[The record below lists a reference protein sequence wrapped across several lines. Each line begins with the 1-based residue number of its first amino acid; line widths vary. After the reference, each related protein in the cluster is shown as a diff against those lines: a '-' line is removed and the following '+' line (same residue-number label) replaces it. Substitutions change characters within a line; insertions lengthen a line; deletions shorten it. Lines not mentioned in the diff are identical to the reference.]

1 MVRGVRGSGAKNNS
15 RIFKSDKIDILKA
28 EITSNVET
36 TKSATIADCNY
47 FDYCEHLFRDTV
59 EVRCAFTDTGN
70 RVDGKGI
77 IEGLSLVGTEDF
89 SFEIQDANE
98 TKLKMDLIINK
109 VTPIGH
115 NTKKQEIV
123 FNMTSEEFIRNEQS
137 SSAVSKRYDGKID
150 LHVKE
155 ILKNNLKAKFK
166 DENIKPT
173 ANNYNFIGNR
183 RRALYILNWLSN
195 KSVPLNDGKLG
206 ESAGFILYQ
215 TSDGYHYKSIDFLFS
230 QEPKRKYAYTELPTS
245 ETNEFDGVIAKF
257 SSNIEI
263 TANKTLRSGA
273 YNTKLVVFDPFNCFY
288 QEIEQNAEETKK
300 GITVAGKGLPKF
312 NDKFKNETTRRT
324 YVLKDTGSLPTGDV
338 KEQIKKNDKET
349 FEVEKILNQSIRR
362 YNQFKCSSV
371 EVTIP
376 ADFDLHVGETIDIQI
391 KSLRN
396 DSSGGIDKNQSGKYL
411 ILRLTHRISR
421 GEAKTTMELIRDSV
435 GRKVEGVT
443 MMN

>member
-1 MVRGVRGSGAKNNS
+1 MARGVRGSGAKNNS
-15 RIFKSDKIDILKA
+15 RIFKSDKIDIIKA
-28 EITSNVET
+28 EITSNKET
-36 TKSATIADCNY
+36 TKSVTIADCNY

-59 EVRCAFTDTGN
+59 EVRVAFTDTGD

-89 SFEIQDANE
+89 SFEIQDATEN
-98 TKLKMDLIINK
+98 KLKMDLIVNK
-109 VTPIGH
+109 ITPIGH
-115 NTKKQEIV
+115 NSKKQEIV
-123 FNMTSEEFIRNEQS
+123 FNMTSEEFIRNEQF

-150 LHVKE
+150 LHIKD

-166 DENIKPT
+166 EENILPT

-195 KSVPLNDGKLG
+195 KSVPLNDGKIG

-230 QEPKRKYAYTELPTS
+230 QEPKRKYAYTDLPTN
-245 ETNEFDGVIAKF
+245 ETEEFDGVIAKF
-257 SSNIEI
+257 SSDIEI

-273 YNTKLVVFDPFNCFY
+273 YNTKLIVFDPFNCFY
-288 QEIEQNAEETKK
+288 QEIEQNADDTKK
-300 GITVAGKGLPKF
+300 GTTVAGKDLPTF
-312 NDKFKNETTRRT
+312 NEKFKTETTRRT
-324 YVLKDTGSLPTGDV
+324 YVLKDTGCLPSGNV
-338 KEQIKKNDKET
+338 KQQVEKNDEET

-371 EVTIP
+371 EITIP
-376 ADFDLHVGETIDIQI
+376 ADFDLHIGEVIDIQI
-391 KSLRN
+391 KSLKKGN
-396 DSSGGIDKNQSGKYL
+396 QSKIDKNQSGKYL

-435 GRKVEGVT
+435 GRKVEGT
-443 MMN
+443 GMMN